1 MELAMHTGSKQRV
14 TMHDSLET
22 IDRGT
27 ASDRTGSAPGRAAR
41 NAAAGLARAGLLAA
55 GALCAALAFA
65 QGASSPIGLWKSVD
79 DETGKAKSLIRI
91 VEKDGVVV
99 GRVEKILTDKTDA
112 KCDKC
117 SDDRKDKPV
126 QGMTIITGM
135 KKDGDGWGGGEI
147 LDPNNGKVYRSQ
159 MKLVDDGRKLE
170 VRGYIGVPMLGR
182 TQTWIRE
189 E

>member
-1 MELAMHTGSKQRV
+1 MRTEFTTTSNERG
-14 TMHDSLET
+14 ET
-22 IDRGT
+22 NGRIADARG
-27 ASDRTGSAPGRAAR
+27 DGRRRAAGR
-41 NAAAGLARAGLLAA
+41 IVRGGLLAA
-55 GALCAALAFA
+55 GALCASLAFA
-65 QGASSPIGLWKSVD
+65 QGASSPVGLWKSVD

-91 VEKDGVVV
+91 VEKDGLVV

-117 SDDRKDKPV
+117 TDDRKDKPV
-126 QGMTIITGM
+126 QGMTIISGM
-135 KKDGDGWGGGEI
+135 KKDGDGWAGGEI

-159 MKLVDDGRKLE
+159 MKVVDNGKKLE